1 MLGCPVPADLI
12 ITASV
17 HLGLDVRTYIHGD
30 SVHCESDIVKH
41 KK

>member
-1 MLGCPVPADLI
+1 MFGCPVPADLI
-12 ITASV
+12 ITASFY
-17 HLGLDVRTYIHGD
+17 LGLEVRTYIHRD